1 MAATH
6 LVPNPFDSRTSGPP
20 LPVPLIPIKL
30 IPMDKWSQS
39 NSVPLDKW
47 SPKIWSPYF
56 RIPTACP
63 PGKTEYS
70 KYHLSR
76 GTKLVGDHLSME
88 TNFWGTHLS
97 MGPESGGDR
106 MHLGPNVPQPTKS
119 YPILTTYP
127 SPVNNCGYFHI
138 PTTLCS
144 HDFLLT
150 TYTPLF
156 VHVVIE

>member
-30 IPMDKWSQS
+30 IPLDKWSQS

-63 PGKTEYS
+63 PGPTEYS
-70 KYHLSR
+70 RDHLSR
-76 GTKLVGDHLSME
+76 GTKLVGDRLSRG
-88 TNFWGTHLS
+88 TNQLGTNC
-97 MGPESGGDR
+97 G
-106 MHLGPNVPQPTKS
+106 GPNVWGPYAFGTKCATADQ
-119 YPILTTYP
+119 IL
-127 SPVNNCGYFHI
+127 SNFDHLSLSSEQLWI
-138 PTTLCS
+138 FS
-144 HDFLLT
+144 HT
-150 TYTPLF
+150 NYPLF
-156 VHVVIE
+156 T